1 LGLEDVMPFSKL
13 NALQLD
19 ALKEI
24 SNIGMGHAATAL
36 SQMIGQSV
44 SLRVPHVTI
53 SDISRVPDYLGGAER
68 LMVGI
73 TLQIL
78 GDARGSIMLLFPQE
92 SAHHLLGS
100 LLGSQG
106 KALIMNEM
114 TLSTL
119 KEVGNILASAYL
131 SALGNLLNITL
142 IPSVPLLA
150 YDMAGAVVDYVLI
163 ELSQAGDLALMI
175 ETIFSGSSNQAF
187 TIKGHFFLLPDPA
200 TLDIFLRT
208 IGVQH
213 E

>member
-1 LGLEDVMPFSKL
+1 MPFREL
-13 NALQLD
+13 NNVQLD

-36 SQMIGQSV
+36 SQMIGQTV

-53 SDISRVPDYLGGAER
+53 TEISQVPDYLGGAEK

-92 SAHHLLGS
+92 SAHRLLCS
-100 LLGSQG
+100 LLGQQG
-106 KALIMNEM
+106 KSLIMNEINV
-114 TLSTL
+114 SAL

-131 SALGNLLNITL
+131 SALGNLLNKTL

-163 ELSQAGDLALMI
+163 ELSQSSDLALLV
-175 ETIFSGSSNQAF
+175 ETDF
-187 TIKGHFFLLPDPA
+187 TGEAGQDFAIKGHFFLLPDPA
-200 TLDIFLRT
+200 TLDIFLNAV
-208 IGVQH
+208 GGFND
-213 E
+213 

>member
-1 LGLEDVMPFSKL
+1 MPFREL
-13 NALQLD
+13 NNVQLD

-36 SQMIGQSV
+36 SQMIGQTV
-44 SLRVPHVTI
+44 NLRVPHVTI
-53 SDISRVPDYLGGAER
+53 TEISQVPEYLGGAEK

-92 SAHHLLGS
+92 SAHRLLCS
-100 LLGSQG
+100 LLGHQEKG
-106 KALIMNEM
+106 LVMNEV
-114 TLSTL
+114 TVSAL

-131 SALGNLLNITL
+131 SALGNLLNKTL

-163 ELSQAGDLALMI
+163 DLSKSSDFALMV
-175 ETIFSGSSNQAF
+175 ETNFSGDPGQELA
-187 TIKGHFFLLPDPA
+187 IKGHFFLLPDPV
-200 TLDIFLRT
+200 TLDIFLNAV
-208 IGVQH
+208 GGPHV
-213 E
+213 